1 MAGLGHF
8 CLLATAVFATLTA
21 ALVRYG
27 QGVPFCGAALINDR
41 YVVTSAWCAGEAGS
55 GSQVLLGRHVLGA
68 PESSALR
75 RTVTTVK
82 IHPLYSEYF
91 DQYNIAVLRFEPP
104 VPLTTRVRP
113 VCLSDAPY
121 QRFSVHTITGWGTS
135 SQAGF
140 RGLVLKENRIITPFF
155 SACSPM
161 LPGLWMFPN
170 TNMCGFRFGFGFVQ
184 RDAANRTMSATARAA
199 RQNGG
204 FIYDSCNGDIG
215 SALILRVGDRWVADG
230 VVNGGP
236 ACGPVIPGVFHQLH
250 YSYRWIVEST
260 QDAAYC

>member
-41 YVVTSAWCAGEAGS
+41 YVVK
-55 GSQVLLGRHVLGA
+55 V
-68 PESSALR
+68 
-75 RTVTTVK
+75 
-82 IHPLYSEYF
+82 HPLYSEYF

-199 RQNGG
+199 RQKWR
-204 FIYDSCNGDIG
+204 
-215 SALILRVGDRWVADG
+215 LHLRLMQL
-230 VVNGGP
+230 NGGP